1 MPHQEKRFTARRV
14 DAQFEQFARVA
25 PQLPDTPNNHVVE
38 SLQTIYG
45 AHIHQ
50 EQQSIDRMRQ
60 CLSLAVAAAQ
70 KEQQNVRDESR
81 VALPETTN
89 APEKRTPSRL
99 VQPRHRQ
106 LRIFEQAVA
115 VFLVLAIV
123 AGWFAVSHLSR
134 SSNAAF
140 SDADAR
146 PLGEPIS
153 TSRGNFSS
161 VEEWSPDGRAF
172 VFLQVDSQKHILE
185 MHIVDIASRRSTVYP
200 VLDSSWIPAL
210 NLYDPFGILMGR
222 YLLAER
228 AQGQNQA
235 TMVIWDIT
243 GRRAITTQTV
253 PAQIGAG
260 GQVLAPWIVSSDNEQ
275 KLAVFAPDGT
285 VSIWDVASGRKLVT
299 CEGKASYSIRPVPPT
314 FRWYNHDR
322 SLLFLNRQNGVIEA
336 WDVNTGVRLFNLH
349 DASKKYIAPVV
360 SPDNKYLALT
370 TGHQQTVGNVTSF
383 IADALEIL
391 DAHSGQVLHSY
402 PLHMPTS
409 TAATFAWLSDSQ
421 RLVMTYTSGGNSN
434 TSSSYPQAQIYVWN
448 VFTGQKTFV
457 TSYSQAEFTWTT
469 PDGRYL
475 ILGGPDG
482 LSMQIWQTS
491 NGRLVATIATPG
503 IYARTDSFSALDN
516 QYIVIGQK
524 GDFDIWDIATGKLL
538 YKYHGTTPFSITGV
552 DGSNVFWSPDGKYLT
567 MLAGKSPAIGDGV
580 LSIWRML

>member
-1 MPHQEKRFTARRV
+1 MPHQEKRFTGRRV
-14 DAQFEQFARVA
+14 DAQFEQFAQAA

-50 EQQSIDRMRQ
+50 EQQSIDRIRQ
-60 CLSLAVAAAQ
+60 RLSLAVAAAQ
-70 KEQQNVRDESR
+70 KEQQSVRDESI
-81 VALPETTN
+81 VTLPETTN
-89 APEKRTPSRL
+89 ASEKRAPARL
-99 VQPRHRQ
+99 VQPRRR

-115 VFLVLAIV
+115 VLLVLAIV

-134 SSNAAF
+134 SSNVAF
-140 SDADAR
+140 SDTGAR

-161 VEEWSPDGRAF
+161 VEEWSPDGRTFA
-172 VFLQVDSQKHILE
+172 FLQVNSQKHILE

-210 NLYDPFGILMGR
+210 NLYDPFEILTGR
-222 YLLAER
+222 YLLALR
-228 AQGQNQA
+228 AQGKNQA

-285 VSIWDVASGRKLVT
+285 VSIWDVASGWKLVT

-322 SLLFLNRQNGVIEA
+322 SLLFLNRQNSVIEA
-336 WDVNTGVRLFNLH
+336 WDVNTGIRLFNLH
-349 DASKKYIAPVV
+349 DASKKYIEPVV

-402 PLHMPTS
+402 PLHVPDG
-409 TAATFAWLSDSQ
+409 AATFAWLPDSQ
-421 RLVMTYTSGGNSN
+421 HLVMTYTSGGNSN
-434 TSSSYPQAQIYVWN
+434 SSSSYLQAQIYVWN
-448 VFTGQKTFV
+448 VFTGQKTLV

-491 NGRLVATIATPG
+491 NGHLVATIATPG
-503 IYARTDSFSALDN
+503 IYARSDSFYNSNN

-524 GDFDIWDIATGKLL
+524 GDFDIWEIATGKLL

-552 DGSNVFWSPDGKYLT
+552 DGSYVFWSPDGKYLT

-580 LSIWRML
+580 LSIWRMP